1 MSYTISC
8 SIPLAAQPLLSLRE
22 LHVSYFKRSVAG
34 FSQSLT
40 ELTQVVNDR
49 SICDNL
55 VNSHPKSSV
64 DNFNTD
70 NRRRRQIHQNH
81 SSLYK

>member
-1 MSYTISC
+1 MYHI
-8 SIPLAAQPLLSLRE
+8 LKN
-22 LHVSYFKRSVAG
+22 FKRSVAG

-55 VNSHPKSSV
+55 VNSHPKS
-64 DNFNTD
+64 NFNTD

-81 SSLYK
+81 RSLYK